1 MPSETPASTEPAE
14 EALAPLIVV
23 AEDDHITREYVGGL
37 LRGHG
42 YRVELHESAS
52 GAVQR
57 AAQGDASLMLLD
69 VLMPGM
75 TGLEAC
81 RLIKAMDAETFLP
94 VVLVTGRSDADSRV
108 EGLRIGADDY
118 VCKPFDER
126 ELLARLSGLLRI
138 KKMHD
143 EIRAAKE
150 RLEAL
155 AITDELTGL
164 YNFRYLHTRLHE
176 EFKRAE
182 RHRDPLG
189 CAMIDVD
196 RFKEV
201 NDTHGHDVGD
211 MVLKTVAARVTEAV
225 REIDVVTRYGGD
237 ELLLV
242 LPSTHFSG
250 AVTVAERIWSSIR
263 AEPMPIGEGRTLD
276 LTVSIGVALYPS
288 RDVSSKKELLRAA
301 DQALYQA
308 KGDGRDRICVFQH
321 QGYIY
326 RPGA

>member
-1 MPSETPASTEPAE
+1 MGEVSEGATG
-14 EALAPLIVV
+14 APLIVV
-23 AEDDHITREYVGGL
+23 AEDDAVTREYVGGL

-42 YRVELHESAS
+42 WKVELLESGS
-52 GAVQR
+52 EAVQR
-57 AAQGDASLMLLD
+57 AAAGGVSLLLLD

-75 TGLEAC
+75 NGLEAC
-81 RLIKAMDAETFLP
+81 RIIKSREDLGFLP
-94 VVLVTGRSDADSRV
+94 VVLVTAKSDADSRV

-126 ELLARLSGLLRI
+126 ELIARVSGLLRI
-138 KKMHD
+138 KAMHD
-143 EIRAAKE
+143 EVREAKQ
-150 RLEAL
+150 RLEEL
-155 AITDELTGL
+155 AVTDELTGL

-189 CAMIDVD
+189 CAMLDVD
-196 RFKEV
+196 RFKSI
-201 NDTHGHDVGD
+201 NDGYGHDAGD
-211 MVLKTVAARVTEAV
+211 MILKTVADRIAGAV

-237 ELLLV
+237 EFLLV

-250 AVTVAERIWSSIR
+250 AVTVAERIWTSVRS
-263 AEPMPIGEGRTLD
+263 APVTLSDGRSVPVS
-276 LTVSIGVALYPS
+276 VSIGVALYPS
-288 RDVSSKKELLRAA
+288 RDVTSKKELLRAA

-308 KGDGRDRICVFQH
+308 KNDGRDRICVFQH